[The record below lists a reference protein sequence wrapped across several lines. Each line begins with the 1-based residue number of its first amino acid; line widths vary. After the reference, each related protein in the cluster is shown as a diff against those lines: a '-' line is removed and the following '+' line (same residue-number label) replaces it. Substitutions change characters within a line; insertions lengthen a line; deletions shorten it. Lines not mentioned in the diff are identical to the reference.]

1 MQVLLLMR
9 NLTFN
14 LCSPDFEPVVS
25 ISIPCFPYYAVMA
38 HKSFIL
44 EAYISTV
51 PQKDALQVNTFLK
64 LVDTQISTFCFIAL
78 LN

>member
-25 ISIPCFPYYAVMA
+25 ITIRCFVLI
-38 HKSFIL
+38 HNSFIL
-44 EAYISTV
+44 EAYVSTV
-51 PQKDALQVNTFLK
+51 SQDCFTSYMLLK
-64 LVDTQISTFCFIAL
+64 LVEKQISTF
-78 LN
+78 